1 MDIRDVSEEE
11 KQIYITKVLKSFNE
25 LRNMLDHLEQDM
37 KKEEVITKE
46 DLIAQGVSVWI
57 SGQLVSWYYDFMT
70 QIKQLEKNEIQQ
82 QIMAAANEN
91 EKELEKE

>member
-11 KQIYITKVLKSFNE
+11 KQTYITKVLKSFNE

-57 SGQLVSWYYDFMT
+57 SGQLVRWYYDFMT
-70 QIKQLEKNEIQQ
+70 QIKQLEKDEIQKQ
-82 QIMAAANEN
+82 LMAAANEN